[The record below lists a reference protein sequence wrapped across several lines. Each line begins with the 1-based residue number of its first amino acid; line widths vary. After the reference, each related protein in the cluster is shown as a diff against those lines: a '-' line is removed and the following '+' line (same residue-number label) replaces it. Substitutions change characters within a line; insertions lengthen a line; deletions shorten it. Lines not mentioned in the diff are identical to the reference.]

1 VSTAAPTTRRGRRA
15 AELSRQRRRNLA
27 TLAGVLALVTPIV
40 IASAWVFSNV
50 KHAQSSDRVVEVQPG
65 WGAKEVG
72 DALQKEDVIAS
83 STEFQQSAQAAGVS
97 GFPAGRY
104 VFGVG
109 ISAQGALNL
118 LRGGPAAEIPDIPL
132 LLPPGLSMNAIAD
145 RVGKLPGKSKDRFLQ
160 VVASG
165 VVRSKYEPEG
175 STSLEGLTW
184 PDTYLV
190 GANETEDQILQRIVS
205 EFDKRADEAGLQNAT
220 TLGLSPYQVLV
231 AASLVQAESGRN
243 EDSPLIAAV
252 IVNRLRDNMPLQVD
266 ATLCYAKG
274 GCPPVPVEADKK
286 IDSPYNTYKIAGL
299 PPTPIETVG
308 ASALNAAL
316 NPAPVPYKFY
326 VADKHGKSY
335 FATTQAE
342 HERNIIK
349 ARNAN

>member
-1 VSTAAPTTRRGRRA
+1 MAR
-15 AELSRQRRRNLA
+15 LRRRNIA
-27 TLAGVLALVTPIV
+27 TLCGMIALLTPIV

-50 KHAQSSDRVVEVQPG
+50 KHAESSDRVIEVESG

-72 DALQKEDVIAS
+72 DALQKQDVIAS
-83 STEFQQSAQAAGVS
+83 TAEFQQIAQAAGVS

-104 VFGVG
+104 VFGIG
-109 ISAQGALNL
+109 SSAQGALNL

-132 LLPPGLSMNAIAD
+132 LLAPGLSMNAIAE
-145 RVGKLPGKSKDRFLQ
+145 RVGKIPGKSKDRFLQ

-165 VVRSKYEPEG
+165 AVRSKYEPEG

-190 GANETEDQILQRIVS
+190 GANETEDQILQRIVT
-205 EFDKRADEAGLQNAT
+205 EFDKRADAAGLENAT
-220 TLGLSPYQVLV
+220 TLGLSPYQVLI

-252 IVNRLRDNMPLQVD
+252 IVNRLRDDMPLQID

-286 IDSPYNTYKIAGL
+286 IDSPYNTYKISGL
-299 PPTPIETVG
+299 PPTPIESV
-308 ASALNAAL
+308 AAPALNAAL

-342 HERNIIK
+342 HERNIMK
-349 ARNAN
+349 ARNAD